1 MDPMRRSFFILFALL
16 WALPLSAQDKPE
28 RVAVMPIVY
37 VGVEE
42 PGLALGA
49 SDALMRGIQAELRS
63 RPGQFQLLDRDAL
76 RDVVKT
82 RPAYDES
89 LRLAASWAELGVTK
103 YKELDSEGAVKS
115 LEQALAIY
123 RSVRWDLVEPI
134 QMAQVMM
141 YLALAHLDLRRDLA
155 RPLEIMAEMIRL
167 DPTRVLKT
175 GFYPEDVVQFYDSA
189 RDTLERKLATGN
201 DAEDAKRLAEL
212 VDVQH
217 VVVATVLPTTGGF
230 TVLLHWFDADQ
241 GSFLPVESLDVL
253 SLVDLGMGEAGSR
266 LTSRFAACL
275 LEPTPLTASV
285 SPSSGESAWAMELNF
300 AYASFLD
307 FPESQVELFGNYG
320 ATFGASYSMTREFEV
335 LAAVQILTSIRDHD
349 GFLNDDFTTLRGFG
363 GVGLGYSFGPV
374 RADVGM
380 LLEGSTMGDIKVC
393 DDVNQIITGCND
405 DPADYTVYSYDVL
418 VGINVR
424 PRVKLQIVKSIE
436 VQLGMSGSFYFFPL
450 SDRDLNLPL
459 TVESGVQ
466 YRF

>member
-1 MDPMRRSFFILFALL
+1 MRRSFFILIAFL
-16 WALPLSAQDKPE
+16 WALPLSAQVKAE

-49 SDALMRGIQAELRS
+49 ADALLRGIQAELRS
-63 RPGQFQLLDRDAL
+63 RQGQFQLLDREDL
-76 RDVVKT
+76 REVVKT
-82 RPAYDES
+82 RPAFDES
-89 LRLAASWAELGVTK
+89 IRLAASWAEMGVTK

-123 RSVRWDLVEPI
+123 QSVRWELVEPI
-134 QMAQVMM
+134 QMAEVMM
-141 YLALAHLDLRRDLA
+141 YLALAHLDLRKDLA

-189 RDTLERKLATGN
+189 RDTLERELRSGN
-201 DAEDAKRLAEL
+201 DVEDAKRLAA
-212 VDVQH
+212 VADVQH
-217 VVVATVLPTTGGF
+217 VVVATVLPNAGGF
-230 TVLLHWFDADQ
+230 TVLLHWFDGDQ
-241 GSFLPVESLDVL
+241 GNFLPVESLEVL
-253 SLVDLGMGEAGSR
+253 SLVDSGMEEAGSR

-275 LEPTPLTASV
+275 LEPTPVTDTV
-285 SPSSGESAWAMELNF
+285 SSSTGDSAWAIDLNF
-300 AYASFLD
+300 AYVSFLD

-320 ATFGASYSMTREFEV
+320 ATFGASFLMTREFEV
-335 LAAVQILTSIRDHD
+335 LAAAQILTSIRDND
-349 GFLNDDFTTLRGFG
+349 GFLNDNFTTLRGFG
-363 GVGLGYSFGPV
+363 GVGLGYSFGPF
-374 RADVGM
+374 RADMGM
-380 LLEGSTMGDIKVC
+380 LLEASTIGDIKVC
-393 DDVNQIITGCND
+393 DDINQIIPGCND
-405 DPADYTVYSYDVL
+405 DPSDYTVYSYDLL

-424 PRVKLQIVKSIE
+424 PRIKLQVVKSIE
-436 VQLGMSGSFYFFPL
+436 VQVGMSGSFYFFPL